1 MPTAL
6 LLLSDAA
13 EARSLAHSLAAQGC
27 AVEHRPPA
35 CDAAGAQPGQQG
47 LPQPD
52 LVFID
57 EAALR
62 QHGGAAGQGLRQRW
76 LAQGVALFVCSP
88 GPREAQA
95 RAALGEEA
103 GDWLQLPLD
112 AAGLAARLRPYLEL
126 WRLRREVAELQRR
139 ARAQHELAELGM
151 LGVRLAHEV
160 SNPNHFVK
168 LSAGNLAR
176 DLCRFKAYLDGLL
189 DDGVDPEIRAE
200 LARRFER
207 LEQHLGLVDE
217 GSRLIAG
224 VVQATRLHARTGLEA
239 EVDLAEVLERS
250 VRLVQ
255 VGFGPTVRFERDL
268 AARAPVRCVAGRM
281 QQVFV
286 NLLVNACHAVESRP
300 GPPDRR
306 ECGVVRAVS
315 RRQGVHLLLGVLDNG
330 CGMTAEVQRR
340 LFEPFFTTKDAARGT
355 GLGLGI
361 SRDIVRDMGG
371 DIEVRSRPG
380 EGTEMWLWLPVAAEV
395 AR

>member
-1 MPTAL
+1 
-6 LLLSDAA
+6 
-13 EARSLAHSLAAQGC
+13 
-27 AVEHRPPA
+27 
-35 CDAAGAQPGQQG
+35 
-47 LPQPD
+47 
-52 LVFID
+52 
-57 EAALR
+57 
-62 QHGGAAGQGLRQRW
+62 
-76 LAQGVALFVCSP
+76 
-88 GPREAQA
+88 
-95 RAALGEEA
+95 
-103 GDWLQLPLD
+103 
-112 AAGLAARLRPYLEL
+112 
-126 WRLRREVAELQRR
+126 
-139 ARAQHELAELGM
+139 
-151 LGVRLAHEV
+151 
-160 SNPNHFVK
+160 
-168 LSAGNLAR
+168 
-176 DLCRFKAYLDGLL
+176 
-189 DDGVDPEIRAE
+189 
-200 LARRFER
+200 
-207 LEQHLGLVDE
+207 
-217 GSRLIAG
+217 